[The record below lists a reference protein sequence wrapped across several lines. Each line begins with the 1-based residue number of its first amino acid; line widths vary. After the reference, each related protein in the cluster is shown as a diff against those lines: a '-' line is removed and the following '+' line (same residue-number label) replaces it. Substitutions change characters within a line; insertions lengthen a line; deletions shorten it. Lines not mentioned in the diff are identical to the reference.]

1 MSRARHEAVRFDAG
15 RVLSVD
21 WLTYPIVDMTEVPDA
36 IDIVVVNNRP
46 GARSRGAGEPSTRP
60 VAAAIANA
68 LFDATGV
75 RLRRCPLTP
84 EALASALRSA

>member
-1 MSRARHEAVRFDAG
+1 M
-15 RVLSVD
+15 
-21 WLTYPIVDMTEVPDA
+21 IEVPDA
-36 IDIVVVNNRP
+36 IDIVILGNKP
-46 GARSRGAGEPSTRP
+46 GARSLGAGEPSTRP

-84 EALASALRSA
+84 VSLRAALNA

>member
-1 MSRARHEAVRFDAG
+1 
-15 RVLSVD
+15 
-21 WLTYPIVDMTEVPDA
+21 
-36 IDIVVVNNRP
+36 
-46 GARSRGAGEPSTRP
+46 

-84 EALASALRSA
+84 EALLAGLKSA